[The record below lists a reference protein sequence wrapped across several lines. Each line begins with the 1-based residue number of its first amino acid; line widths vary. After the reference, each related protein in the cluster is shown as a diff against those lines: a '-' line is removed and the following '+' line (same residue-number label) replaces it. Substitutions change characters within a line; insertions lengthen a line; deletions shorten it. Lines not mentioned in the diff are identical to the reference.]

1 MLAVR
6 ASPLLEVH
14 KIKLKKM
21 LQVSELIRFS
31 DKKPST
37 DKVVL
42 FVWWHRNGIETSQK
56 TLGFLDTAGV
66 LHLDFT
72 PVGQNKTPT
81 FWCPL
86 FS

>member
-1 MLAVR
+1 
-6 ASPLLEVH
+6 
-14 KIKLKKM
+14 M
-21 LQVSELIRFS
+21 LQISELIRFS
-31 DKKPST
+31 DKKPPT

-56 TLGFLDTAGV
+56 TLGFIDTLES

-72 PVGQNKTPT
+72 PSVPNKTPT

>member
-1 MLAVR
+1 
-6 ASPLLEVH
+6 
-14 KIKLKKM
+14 M
-21 LQVSELIRFS
+21 LQKSELIRFS
-31 DKKPST
+31 NEKPPI

-56 TLGFLDTAGV
+56 TLGFIDTTGS

-72 PVGQNKTPT
+72 PVGFSNKQPT
-81 FWCPL
+81 FWCSL